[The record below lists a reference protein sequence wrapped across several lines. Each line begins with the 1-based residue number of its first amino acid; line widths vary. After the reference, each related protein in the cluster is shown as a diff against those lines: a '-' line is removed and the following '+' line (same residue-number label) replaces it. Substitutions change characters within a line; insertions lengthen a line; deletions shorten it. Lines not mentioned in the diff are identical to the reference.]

1 MRIERRQW
9 LRMAA
14 AATLAPQMLWLRAAL
29 AQDAVA
35 RGVHGFRG
43 QPLLNGEAVTAAM
56 PVRAGD
62 TVNTGAGGE
71 LVFVVGKDA
80 MLARANT
87 QVEVE
92 GEIGSL
98 VATGLRV
105 LTGAL
110 LSVFSPGEPK
120 RIQTSTATIG
130 IRGTGVYVEA
140 EPDRTYVCTCYG
152 TSDLAAVDDP
162 SASETVSTRHHE
174 EPRYILAK
182 GAPQMLM
189 RAPVINH
196 TDAELTLLE
205 ALVGRRPP
213 FLALPSY
220 RRDGAY

>member
-9 LRMAA
+9 LRRAA
-14 AATLAPQMLWLRAAL
+14 AATLASQMAWLRAAL
-29 AQDAVA
+29 AQDVVA
-35 RGVHGFRG
+35 RGVHGARG
-43 QPLLNGEAVTAAM
+43 QPLLNGEPVTPGM

-62 TVNTGAGGE
+62 TVNTGPGGE
-71 LVFVVGKDA
+71 LVFVVGRDA

-87 QVEVE
+87 RVEVL
-92 GEIGSL
+92 GDAGAL
-98 VATGLRV
+98 VATGLRI

-120 RIQTSTATIG
+120 LLETQTAVVG
-130 IRGTGVYVEA
+130 IRGTAVYVES

-152 TSDLAAVDDP
+152 TVDLAAVDDR
-162 SASETVSTRHHE
+162 AANETVSTRHHE
-174 EPRYILAK
+174 EPRYIMAK

-205 ALVGRRPP
+205 ALVGRKPP
-213 FLALPSY
+213 FLTLPEY
-220 RRDGAY
+220 RPGRYN